1 MQTKPKRTVLVTG
14 GAGFIGSHTVEEL
27 LDRGWKVRVLD
38 NLSTGKTDNLA
49 INDPA
54 LDLVET
60 DVTCAGSVASA
71 MRGVD
76 ACLHLAAQVSVAA
89 SLEDPPRSA
98 SENILGFV
106 NVLEAARANGV
117 RRVVCASSAAVYG
130 EPSDLPLTEEAA
142 LRPTSPY
149 GLEKVVNEQYAAL
162 YGRLYG
168 MVVMALRY
176 FNVYGPRQD
185 PASPYAGVISRFV
198 ERMSHGE
205 TVSIFGDG
213 RQTRDFVY
221 VKDVARANVA
231 ALEYGGDGVLNVASG
246 REVNLLSLAELI
258 GEILGTEPR
267 LEFLPERTGDIR
279 HSCGAPTRIHEA
291 LSIRADRSLR
301 SGLEALVTSLNERER

>member
-14 GAGFIGSHTVEEL
+14 GAGFIGSHTVESL

-38 NLSTGKTDNLA
+38 NLSTGKADNLA
-49 INDPA
+49 INHPE
-54 LDLVET
+54 LDLLEA
-60 DVTCAGSVASA
+60 DVTCARSVASA
-71 MRGVD
+71 VRGVD

-89 SLEDPPRSA
+89 SLEDPLRSA
-98 SENILGFV
+98 TENILGFV

-130 EPSDLPLTEEAA
+130 EPSELPLTEESA
-142 LRPTSPY
+142 LRPLSPY

-162 YGRLYG
+162 YGALYG
-168 MVVMALRY
+168 MGVMPLRY

-198 ERMSHGE
+198 ERMHHGE

-231 ALEYGGDGVLNVASG
+231 ALECGEHGVMNVSSG
-246 REVNLLSLAELI
+246 RQVDLLSLAELI
-258 GEILGTEPR
+258 GDILGTAPH
-267 LEFLPERTGDIR
+267 LEFLAERTGDIR
-279 HSCGAPTRIHEA
+279 HSRGDPTRMHEA
-291 LSIRADRSLR
+291 LSIRPDRSLR
-301 SGLEALVTSLNERER
+301 SGLEALVTSLDERGQ